1 MKRRDPLLVL
11 VLRLLLVPRPVL
23 LVVMVLPLLQMVV
36 VMVILGEVNI
46 WCTSKQA
53 LKNEG
58 AIPFI
63 FDTLTPLGPLQRRSR
78 LVYSLY
84 AIRTGTYTRT
94 GPVGI
99 WGTKGKQLRQTKEPR
114 LVLVLLLVLLL
125 LVPLVLSLVVE
136 VVILLLLVVLV
147 VVGQFLVAV
156 VILGAQASKRS
167 KRGESGDLYPVF
179 SQCDASSVTMK
190 PYLTRCSSAEIIR
203 EPDLSVEASGL
214 MSHITKV
221 TGKPV
226 YL

>member
-46 WCTSKQA
+46 WCTNKQA

-63 FDTLTPLGPLQRRSR
+63 FATLTPRGPLQRRSR

-84 AIRTGTYTRT
+84 AIRTGIYTRT

-99 WGTKGKQLRQTKEPR
+99 WGTKGKQLRQTTESR
-114 LVLVLLLVLLL
+114 LVLVLLLVLL

-167 KRGESGDLYPVF
+167 KRGDSGDLYPVF